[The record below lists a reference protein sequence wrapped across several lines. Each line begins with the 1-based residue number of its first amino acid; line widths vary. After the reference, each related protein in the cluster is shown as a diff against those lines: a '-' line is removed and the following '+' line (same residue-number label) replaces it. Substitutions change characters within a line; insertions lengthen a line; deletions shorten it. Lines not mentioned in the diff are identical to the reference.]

1 MKRYDIEVRTHVN
14 ELWDSDAIGEYI
26 EADTAEE
33 AKDYARQYLTD
44 AASNEE
50 LIEEIG
56 TWGIR
61 AREIKWDSEY
71 EVEEY
76 GEWL

>member
-1 MKRYDIEVRTHVN
+1 MKRYNVEVRTDVN
-14 ELWDSDAIGEYI
+14 GLWDSEAICDYI
-26 EADTAEE
+26 VADSAEE
-33 AKDYARQYLTD
+33 AKDYARQYLID

-50 LIEEIG
+50 LIDEIG

-61 AREIKWDSEY
+61 AREVICSEY